1 MKRIVFLLIIIGGVV
16 SFAIA
21 CSRSDE
27 VLVTPAV
34 IYYVDAEINRLLPYD
49 DELIDADSS
58 HMAEAAV
65 ERLIT
70 GRDDN
75 DKIRRLIPNEKNC
88 ISVQVKDNIAYVDID
103 SDIADSLPQ
112 SRDIEKLFIYQIVDT
127 LTSIKGIR
135 FVRFT
140 VDGET
145 RKDFMGFYDMR
156 ETYKFV
162 YPE

>member
-65 ERLIT
+65 EKLIT

-75 DKIRRLIPNEKNC
+75 DKIRRLIPNEK
-88 ISVQVKDNIAYVDID
+88 
-103 SDIADSLPQ
+103 
-112 SRDIEKLFIYQIVDT
+112 KL
-127 LTSIKGIR
+127 
-135 FVRFT
+135 
-140 VDGET
+140 
-145 RKDFMGFYDMR
+145 
-156 ETYKFV
+156 YKRSSKR
-162 YPE
+162 